1 MSETITTLV
10 QAIRSGDATATE
22 DAFAAAMAEK
32 LAPRIDDFRQQVAA
46 NMFSSSEQTAEES
59 NDETNVEP
67 EGATE

>member
-22 DAFAAAMAEK
+22 EAFAAAMAEK

-46 NMFSSSEQTAEES
+46 NMFATAEPES
-59 NDETNVEP
+59 QEQSVEP